1 MRETISKKMT
11 GTMHPQSGYH
21 HANGNADPP
30 AMIECSTCRS
40 VVRAAG
46 RRYRELDATGAVWVD
61 HAHQPAGAPRTS
73 LDEGYAHDPRGAR
86 YPDKFLRASLTRPP
100 RSDA

>member
-1 MRETISKKMT
+1 MRSIIHQMK
-11 GTMHPQSGYH
+11 GTLAPLSGYH

-30 AMIECSTCRS
+30 ALVECSTCRS

-46 RRYRELDATGAVWVD
+46 RRYHELDAAGGGWVD
-61 HAHQPAGAPRTS
+61 HAHQPAGAPHTS

-86 YPDKFLRASLTRPP
+86 YPDKFLRASLARTP